1 MALHQSH
8 MPKIVVTGSDGF
20 VGKAMTEML
29 ASEGHVV
36 VPLEKKRLLLG
47 ERHISCP
54 EIENAMRDSQAV
66 IHLAARAH
74 ITSERHV
81 DPLSEFRR
89 VNVDGA
95 LSVAEMAAR
104 AGVARFV
111 FVSSIGVLGNTSG
124 ARIFT
129 EDDTPSPAEA
139 YAVSK
144 WEAEQAL
151 RALYANSPL
160 QLVIVRPPLA
170 YGPRVKGNFLRLL
183 RLVAGP
189 MPLPFGAIEN
199 CRSYVGIGNLCAL
212 LAACAL
218 HPSAAGHTFHVA
230 DEESV
235 STPELVRMISG
246 AMGKRSRMFR
256 CPPSCL
262 RAAAAILGRRAEFD
276 RLAANLRVDSG
287 LARRTL
293 GWRPSVTLHTGVAEM
308 VRWFERSCRSNL
320 APGRSDYDEA

>member
-1 MALHQSH
+1 

-20 VGKAMTEML
+20 VGRTMTETL
-29 ASEGHVV
+29 ASAGHEVV
-36 VPLEKKRLLLG
+36 ALDKKQLLLG
-47 ERHISCP
+47 DRHKSCP
-54 EIENAMRDSQAV
+54 AIEKVMRDSQAV
-66 IHLAARAH
+66 IHLAGRAH
-74 ITSERHV
+74 VTSERHD
-81 DPLSEFRR
+81 DPLGEFRR
-89 VNVDGA
+89 VNVDGTLA
-95 LSVAEMAAR
+95 VAAMAAR

-124 ARIFT
+124 ARIFS
-129 EDDTPSPAEA
+129 EGDPPSPVEP

-144 WEAEQAL
+144 WEAEQGL
-151 RALYANSPL
+151 RALYASTPL
-160 QLVIVRPPLA
+160 QTVIVRPPLA

-199 CRSYVGIGNLCAL
+199 CRSYVGVGNLCGL

-218 HPSAAGHTFHVA
+218 HPSAAGHTFHAA

-235 STPELVRMISG
+235 STPELVRMICA
-246 AMGKRSRMFR
+246 AMGKPPRIFR

-262 RAAAAILGRRAEFD
+262 RAAAVILGRRTEFD
-276 RLAANLRVDSG
+276 RLTANLRVDSG

-293 GWRPSVTLHTGVAEM
+293 GWQPSVTLRTGVAEM
-308 VRWFERSCRSNL
+308 VRWFALSHQPS
-320 APGRSDYDEA
+320 APGRSHYDET